1 MQLEII
7 IRRISYLLF
16 YQLSSKV
23 MVKLVMEEGSKIH
36 TNSIGSLIWLRLVRF
51 INQSNQMTNDFLKRF
66 DLTTAQFDVLM
77 QIQIYQPLC
86 QMELA
91 EKVTVTQGGISR
103 MLTRLEKEGYILRKQ
118 DWKTK
123 TISLTV
129 KAESILEQAFPEQS
143 VFQSSFFDDV
153 LNEEEQ
159 KTLYALM
166 TRVHKHSLKKEIPP
180 E

>member
-1 MQLEII
+1 MREN
-7 IRRISYLLF
+7 
-16 YQLSSKV
+16 
-23 MVKLVMEEGSKIH
+23 
-36 TNSIGSLIWLRLVRF
+36 TIGSLIWLRLIRF
-51 INQSNQMTNDFLKRF
+51 TNQSNQMSNEFLKRF

-77 QIQIYQPLC
+77 QIRIYQPLT

-103 MLTRLEKEGYILRKQ
+103 MLARLEKEGYIARKQ

-123 TISLTV
+123 MISLTDKGEAV
-129 KAESILEQAFPEQS
+129 IERALPEQLA
-143 VFQSSFFDDV
+143 FQSSFFEDV

-159 KTLYALM
+159 NILYALM
-166 TRVHKHSLKKEIPP
+166 TRVHKHSEKKELPG